1 MAALLEV
8 ENLAVSFY
16 PAAGEVQAVRGV
28 SFSLR
33 QGEVLAVVGESGC
46 GKSVLCKSI
55 MGLLPDVARI
65 KSGSICV
72 RGEELVGKSDCELQK
87 LRGRLFSMVFQDP
100 MTSLNPTMT
109 IGGQIAEAVRV
120 HAPTT
125 RMEAAVERRPR
136 EIPPMMTVALPVSD
150 AAASSCVGL

>member
-72 RGEELVGKSDCELQK
+72 RGEELVGKSECELQK

-100 MTSLNPTMT
+100 MTSLLSL
-109 IGGQIAEAVRV
+109 IHI
-120 HAPTT
+120 
-125 RMEAAVERRPR
+125 
-136 EIPPMMTVALPVSD
+136 
-150 AAASSCVGL
+150 